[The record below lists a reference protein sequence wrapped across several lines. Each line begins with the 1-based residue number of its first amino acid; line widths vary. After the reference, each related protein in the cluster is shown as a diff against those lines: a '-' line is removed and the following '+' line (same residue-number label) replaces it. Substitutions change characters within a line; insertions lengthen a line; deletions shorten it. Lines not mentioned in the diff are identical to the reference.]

1 MRRFTTVVP
10 VFAPV
15 LAGVL
20 TLAGCANGIAQREA
34 ELAPLVGQSEA
45 AVVQRLGVP
54 TRTYETGGEKFLAY
68 NQSRLDFEP
77 GFGPYYGGGFYG
89 RGFYGG
95 GFGYGYDGFPPEVI
109 QRSCETTFELAN
121 GAVKSFALRGNSCN
135 YGTL

>member
-1 MRRFTTVVP
+1 MRRFTTIP

-15 LAGVL
+15 LASAL
-20 TLAGCANGIAQREA
+20 ALAGCANGIAQREA
-34 ELAPLVGQSEA
+34 ELAPLVGQPES

-68 NQSRLDFEP
+68 NQSRLDYEP
-77 GFGPYYGGGFYG
+77 GFGPYYGGFYG

-95 GFGYGYDGFPPEVI
+95 GFYGGGFPPEII
-109 QRSCETTFELAN
+109 QRDCETTFELAN

-135 YGTL
+135 YSTL